1 MTGPAAFQSGATV
14 ASGPDLLG
22 TSVALRA
29 ADGHALTAYRVEPEG
44 APRGGLVILQ
54 EIFGVNRHI
63 REVCDGYA
71 RHGYAALSPALY
83 DRVRRGVGLEYD
95 AEGIAAGRSLR
106 AAVGWDGALLD
117 LQAAIDAI
125 GHAGPVAVIGYCW
138 GGTLA
143 FLAATRLEGLRCAV
157 GYYGGQTVPFAQ
169 ERPRVPVMMHFG
181 ELDPRIPAADREI
194 IRRANPEI
202 EMHLFPADHGFNCD
216 HRREWH
222 APSAARALKLT
233 LTFLERHLGS
243 AGATT
248 ERNDCN
254 D

>member
-1 MTGPAAFQSGATV
+1 MAKPNQSPAIAPTP
-14 ASGPDLLG
+14 ASRELLG

-29 ADGHALTAYRVEPEG
+29 VDGHELTAYRVDPDG

-71 RHGYAALSPALY
+71 RLGYVALSPALY
-83 DRVRRGVGLEYD
+83 DRVRRGTELGYD
-95 AEGIAAGRSLR
+95 AEGVAAGRSLR
-106 AAVGWDGALLD
+106 AAVGWDAALLD
-117 LQAAIDAI
+117 LQAAIHAVSD
-125 GHAGPVAVIGYCW
+125 AGPVAVIGYCW

-169 ERPRVPVMMHFG
+169 EKPRVPLLLNFG
-181 ELDPRIPAADREI
+181 ERDPRIPAEDREI
-194 IRRANPEI
+194 IRLANPGI

-216 HRREWH
+216 HREEWH
-222 APSAARALKLT
+222 APSAVRALELT
-233 LTFLERHLGS
+233 LGFLERNLG
-243 AGATT
+243 GPG
-248 ERNDCN
+248 R
-254 D
+254 